1 MKVWLPK
8 DVGFCN
14 GVSNAVQKALSV
26 QGTAYCLGQLVHNAT
41 VTDSLKQK
49 GIVTVDDIAEV
60 PNGETLIIRA
70 HGAPKSVY
78 DEAQRRNIKLVD
90 ATCPSVR
97 AIQQKASKYHAD
109 GYQIVLIG
117 DARHPEIVGVNGWC
131 DNSAI
136 IFDGKGKLE
145 LVGIEKALIMFQTTF
160 DTRNFEKSLQN
171 ISTEGVKTLEIFNTI
186 CYTTIQRQYYAQIL
200 SQKCDV
206 AIVVGDGNSSNTK
219 RLFEIASHSCPTIL
233 TDGTEL
239 NADLS
244 NCKNACI
251 ISGASTPTELI
262 KGVLERMSEIAKD
275 TVVETVVSDENVEI
289 TSAEVATEE
298 KVMDKDEALLAKAV
312 SEMKEGHRYRLGQ
325 KVRCRVVLVS
335 DDGVYVSIPSSKKEA
350 FIPND
355 ELSMEGDHQA
365 VKAEIKKAMETDDV
379 TLECAVISVDKGI
392 TLSKKVIDERYKDD
406 ELVDGIKQGNEF
418 QAVMTRVGKECLT
431 GKLGSYTVIVH
442 ASQIRIGYVK
452 NLNDYVGKTL
462 RLVVSGEDKVDEHK
476 RVIFASQKTILLAEK
491 KAKEDEFWNNIE
503 VGEIVDGK
511 VLRFAP
517 FGAFVD
523 VRGFDCLA
531 HTSDLAWERI
541 PSPASV
547 LEIGKSYEF
556 VVLALDRE
564 RNRVSLGLKQLQP
577 EPWEAAAE
585 KFPVGARVVGKVAR
599 IMPFGA
605 FVELDKHIDGLLHVS
620 NVSWEWL
627 DDINKA
633 LKVGDEIEVEVLEFD
648 AENKRITLSR
658 KALLEKPEEQ
668 QPQQAEPSEKS
679 APVEQAEQA
688 EVVEQQPEQSE
699 VADEAVEVAPENK
712 DED

>member
-1 MKVWLPK
+1 MKIWLPK
-8 DVGFCN
+8 EVGFCN
-14 GVSNAVQKALSV
+14 GVSSAIQKALSV
-26 QGTAYCLGQLVHNAT
+26 SGKAYCLGQLVHNAS
-41 VTDSLKQK
+41 VTDELQKK
-49 GIVTVDDIAEV
+49 GIITVDSIDEV
-60 PNGETLIIRA
+60 PDGETLIIRA
-70 HGAPKSVY
+70 HGAPKAVY
-78 DEAQRRNIKLVD
+78 DQAQKRGIKIVD
-90 ATCPSVR
+90 ATCPWVR
-97 AIQQKASKYHAD
+97 AIQQKAKRYSAC
-109 GYQIVLIG
+109 GYKIVLIG
-117 DARHPEIVGVNGWC
+117 DARHPEIVGINGWC
-131 DNSAI
+131 DNTAT
-136 IFDGKGKLE
+136 IFDGKGHLE
-145 LVGIEKALIMFQTTF
+145 LNGVEKALIMFQTTF
-160 DTRNFEKSLQN
+160 DTRFFEKSLQN

-186 CYTTIQRQYYAQIL
+186 CYTTTQRQYYAQIL
-200 SQKCDV
+200 SAKSDM
-206 AIVVGDGNSSNTK
+206 AIVVGDANSSNTK
-219 RLFEIASHSCPTIL
+219 RLYEIASRNCPTIL
-233 TDGTEL
+233 TDGSEL

-312 SEMKEGHRYRLGQ
+312 SEMKEGHRYKLGQ
-325 KVRCRVVLVS
+325 RVKCRVVLVS
-335 DDGVYVSIPSSKKEA
+335 DDGVYVRIPSSKKEA
-350 FIPND
+350 FIPNE
-355 ELSMEGDHQA
+355 ELSLDGDYQA
-365 VKAEIKKAMETDDV
+365 VKAELKKALETDEA
-379 TLECAVISVDKGI
+379 TLDCAVISVDKGI

-406 ELVDGIKQGNEF
+406 ALVEGIKQGEEF

-462 RLVVSGEDKVDEHK
+462 RLVVSGADKVDDHK
-476 RVIFASQKTILLAEK
+476 RVIFASQKAILLAER
-491 KAKEDEFWNNIE
+491 KAREDEFWNNIE

-531 HTSDLAWERI
+531 HTSDLAWDRI
-541 PSPASV
+541 ASPADV
-547 LEIGKSYEF
+547 LEIGNSYEF

-564 RNRVSLGLKQLQP
+564 KNRVSLGYKQLQP
-577 EPWEAAAE
+577 EPWAVAAE
-585 KFPVGARVVGKVAR
+585 KFPVGARVTGKVAR

-658 KALLEKPEEQ
+658 KSLLEKPEQ
-668 QPQQAEPSEKS
+668 
-679 APVEQAEQA
+679 VEQ
-688 EVVEQQPEQSE
+688 P
-699 VADEAVEVAPENK
+699 APENK
-712 DED
+712 DEE